1 MPADWGA
8 AAAAQDSEGDP
19 SESEAPS
26 EAAAGAGFMS
36 ERQAA
41 VELFLRLNHARQIVD
56 FVKRQARA
64 ALRPCCR
71 WPLSAPPCRC
81 GAPVPGRL
89 RALDSLECCASIPS
103 IKQP

>member
-1 MPADWGA
+1 VA
-8 AAAAQDSEGDP
+8 ASQDSEGDP

-41 VELFLRLNHARQIVD
+41 VELFLRLNHARQTVD

-64 ALRPCCR
+64 ALCLCCLGACTHR
-71 WPLSAPPCRC
+71 TCFSA
-81 GAPVPGRL
+81 AVQVL
-89 RALDSLECCASIPS
+89 RQHTHCE
-103 IKQP
+103 